1 MDLAGTLVENLR
13 AAIFSARRLSRHYVH
28 PDTLRFWQELLHH
41 ARLKARRPGLA
52 EVDEVRLLIAQLQ
65 SELAAREMESMT
77 RGSRK
82 SGQA

>member
-1 MDLAGTLVENLR
+1 MDLAGTLVENLQ

-52 EVDEVRLLIAQLQ
+52 EVDEVHRLIAQLQ
-65 SELAAREMESMT
+65 SELAAREI
-77 RGSRK
+77 GSVTGANRK